1 VTGRDFRSR
10 FAFDDMINWIKAR
23 LDSFRYALRGVRLLL
38 RSETHARI
46 HLLATLL
53 VVALGV
59 TFSLSSVEW
68 GLIVLVTGLVWTAEA
83 FNTAIERVVD
93 LASPE
98 RHELAEKAKDLAA
111 SGVLLAAVTA
121 VIVGLLL
128 FGPRI
133 LLFLRPGV

>member
-1 VTGRDFRSR
+1 MTGPDLRSR
-10 FAFDDMINWIKAR
+10 FAFDDMINWIKTR
-23 LDSFRYALRGVRLLL
+23 LDSFRFALRGVRLLL

-46 HLLATLL
+46 HLLATIL
-53 VVALGV
+53 VVALGT

-68 GLIVLVTGLVWTAEA
+68 GLVVLVTGLVWTAEA

-111 SGVLLAAVTA
+111 GGVLLAAVTA
-121 VIVGLLL
+121 VIVGILL

-133 LLFLRPGV
+133 LLFFRPGV

>member
-1 VTGRDFRSR
+1 
-10 FAFDDMINWIKAR
+10 MINWIKTR
-23 LDSFRYALRGVRLLL
+23 LDSFRFALRGVRLLL

-46 HLLATLL
+46 HLLATIL
-53 VVALGV
+53 VVALGA
-59 TFSLSSVEW
+59 TFSLSSAEW

-111 SGVLLAAVTA
+111 GGVLLAAVTA
-121 VIVGLLL
+121 VMVGLLL

-133 LLFLRPGV
+133 LLFFRPGV

>member
-1 VTGRDFRSR
+1 
-10 FAFDDMINWIKAR
+10 MINWIKTR
-23 LDSFRYALRGVRLLL
+23 LDSFRFALRGVRLLL

-46 HLLATLL
+46 HLLATIL
-53 VVALGV
+53 VVALGA

-68 GLIVLVTGLVWTAEA
+68 GLIILVTGLVWTAEA

-111 SGVLLAAVTA
+111 GGVLLAAVTA
-121 VIVGLLL
+121 VMVGLLL

>member
-1 VTGRDFRSR
+1 
-10 FAFDDMINWIKAR
+10 M
-23 LDSFRYALRGVRLLL
+23 LL

-46 HLLATLL
+46 HLLATIL
-53 VVALGV
+53 VVALGA

-68 GLIVLVTGLVWTAEA
+68 GLIALVTGLVWTAEA

-111 SGVLLAAVTA
+111 GGVLLAAVTA
-121 VIVGLLL
+121 LMVGLLL

>member
-1 VTGRDFRSR
+1 MTGRDLRSH
-10 FAFDDMINWIKAR
+10 FAFDDMINWIKSR

-38 RSETHARI
+38 RYETHARI
-46 HLLATLL
+46 HLLVTIL
-53 VVALGV
+53 VVAMGV
-59 TFSLSSVEW
+59 VFSLSSVEW
-68 GLIVLVTGLVWTAEA
+68 GLIILVTGLVWTAEA

-111 SGVLLAAVTA
+111 GGVLLAAVAA

-133 LLFLRPGV
+133 LLFFRPGV

>member
-1 VTGRDFRSR
+1 
-10 FAFDDMINWIKAR
+10 MINWIKTR
-23 LDSFRYALRGVRLLL
+23 LDSFCFALRGVRLLL

-46 HLLATLL
+46 HFLVTIV
-53 VVALGV
+53 VVALGA

-68 GLIVLVTGLVWTAEA
+68 GLIALVTGLVWTAEA

-111 SGVLLAAVTA
+111 GGVLLAAVTA
-121 VIVGLLL
+121 VIVGMLL

-133 LLFLRPGV
+133 LLFFRPGV

>member
-1 VTGRDFRSR
+1 
-10 FAFDDMINWIKAR
+10 MINWIKNR
-23 LDSFRYALRGVRLLL
+23 LDSFRFALRGVRLLL

-46 HLLATLL
+46 HLLATIL
-53 VVALGV
+53 VVALGA

-111 SGVLLAAVTA
+111 GGVLLAAVTA
-121 VIVGLLL
+121 LMVGLLL